1 MYGWDVKIR
10 GSTEYSCK
18 KLYDLNGNHVGT
30 ISISRPRKASTSGK
44 KKSAALYS
52 FKQVSSQVLQ
62 AKTATKAMQ
71 VSNSIRSKIGWLKK
85 QLKSG
90 NYDEEEILR
99 AILHAEMVQRA
110 CQKKEKNLR
119 MEETAERNLNGQ
131 DEIVIDP
138 ESYSE
143 ETNSDEEIQELEQ
156 AELEALMEK
165 LDLSAEE
172 MFQMAEETM
181 TLDGELDEMAE
192 ILTGSMT
199 PEDLEQLKVKHRSD
213 EARDLLQADLKY
225 LKALFD
231 RLQSEKENA
240 GKANLSANYDNAVS
254 LSLDGGIDMPV
265 ITQDVRQT
273 DVGNMVDIEV

>member
-1 MYGWDVKIR
+1 MYGWEVKIR

-62 AKTATKAMQ
+62 AKTSTTAMQ
-71 VSNSIRSKIGWLKK
+71 VSNSIRAKIGLLKK

-143 ETNSDEEIQELEQ
+143 ETDSDEEIQELEQ

>member
-62 AKTATKAMQ
+62 AKTSTTAMR
-71 VSNSIRSKIGWLKK
+71 VSNSIRAKIGLLKK

-131 DEIVIDP
+131 GEIVIDS

-143 ETNSDEEIQELEQ
+143 ETDSDEEIQELEQ
-156 AELEALMEK
+156 AELGALMEK

-192 ILTGSMT
+192 VLTESMT

-240 GKANLSANYDNAVS
+240 GKASLSANYDNAVS

>member
-62 AKTATKAMQ
+62 AKTSTTAMQ
-71 VSNSIRSKIGWLKK
+71 VSNSIRAKIGLLKK

-119 MEETAERNLNGQ
+119 MEETAERNLNVQ

-143 ETNSDEEIQELEQ
+143 ETDSDEEIQELEQ

-254 LSLDGGIDMPV
+254 LSLDGGIDMPM

>member
-1 MYGWDVKIR
+1 
-10 GSTEYSCK
+10 
-18 KLYDLNGNHVGT
+18 
-30 ISISRPRKASTSGK
+30 
-44 KKSAALYS
+44 
-52 FKQVSSQVLQ
+52 
-62 AKTATKAMQ
+62 MQ
-71 VSNSIRSKIGWLKK
+71 VSNSIRAKIGLLKK

-143 ETNSDEEIQELEQ
+143 ETDSDEEIQELEQ

-240 GKANLSANYDNAVS
+240 GKASLSANYDNAVS